1 MERLPNVL
9 HAAHFLSFAGTIAV
23 RRVDRMFFAHNGDM
37 EHAKKKSGNPI
48 VRGWQRGRAAWNVL
62 AAHRF
67 TTVAGTLVF
76 FLIMSLVPFLFW
88 LSLLFGGAD
97 ALLDRVLE
105 LELFGWARDLISFLR
120 ANAEGATAG
129 AGIFLIATTLW
140 SSSAFFFH
148 LRRSGEIIYDVRRRG
163 KGLRVRLSA
172 ILFTLAAMLGLT
184 LAGGAVLGLTLL
196 TGRLPM
202 WLSVPADL
210 ASLLCI
216 GFLAA
221 WLLNVYACP
230 YRGETRALAPGSFY
244 TALAWLVAS
253 AAFSVYFR
261 FSNPERLYGALA
273 LVIVFLLWLYWLMI
287 CFTAGMVYNRRA
299 LTAKKNCEK

>member
-1 MERLPNVL
+1 MRAGEKKNFFVRLWQ
-9 HAAHFLSFAGTIAV
+9 
-23 RRVDRMFFAHNGDM
+23 NG
-37 EHAKKKSGNPI
+37 
-48 VRGWQRGRAAWNVL
+48 RTAWNVL
-62 AAHRF
+62 TAHRF

-120 ANAEGATAG
+120 TNAEGATAG
-129 AGIFLIATTLW
+129 ASIFLIATTLW

-172 ILFTLAAMLGLT
+172 ILFTLATMLGIAV
-184 LAGGAVLGLTLL
+184 AGGAVLGITLL
-196 TGRLPM
+196 TRCLPA
-202 WLSVPADL
+202 WIAIPADL
-210 ASLLCI
+210 SALLCV

-230 YRGETRALAPGSFY
+230 YRGEVRSLALGSFY
-244 TALAWLVAS
+244 TALAWLLAS
-253 AAFSVYFR
+253 GAFSIYFR

-299 LTAKKNCEK
+299 VAGKKIYDL

>member
-1 MERLPNVL
+1 MRTEKRENI
-9 HAAHFLSFAGTIAV
+9 F
-23 RRVDRMFFAHNGDM
+23 
-37 EHAKKKSGNPI
+37 
-48 VRGWQRGRAAWNVL
+48 VRGWRRGRAAWGVL
-62 AAHRF
+62 TAHRF

-120 ANAEGATAG
+120 TNAEGATAG
-129 AGIFLIATTLW
+129 ASIFLIATTLW

-148 LRRSGEIIYDVRRRG
+148 LRRSGEIIYEVRRKG
-163 KGLRVRLSA
+163 KGLRVRFAA
-172 ILFTLAAMLGLT
+172 IGFTLATMLGIAA
-184 LAGGAVLGLTLL
+184 AGGAMVGITLFTRRLPVWLGL
-196 TGRLPM
+196 
-202 WLSVPADL
+202 PADL
-210 ASLLCI
+210 SALLVL

-230 YRGETRALAPGSFY
+230 YRGEVRSLALGSLY
-244 TALAWLVAS
+244 TALAWLIAS
-253 AAFSVYFR
+253 AAFAVYLR

-273 LVIVFLLWLYWLMI
+273 LVIVFLLWLYWLMM
-287 CFTAGMVYNRRA
+287 CFTAGMVYNQRA
-299 LTAKKNCEK
+299 AAGKKIYEK